1 MGDIK
6 ILDQWSR
13 VGPTEIYDVYHGL
26 GVGIYDSLSQA
37 YDLTTPVVLAAE
49 RPGPILELC
58 CGAGRVGLT
67 LLAMGSDYHGIDLS
81 SEMIQQFRDHA
92 TDQGLDVVGRLA
104 VGDASELGALDFS
117 LPGSARSG
125 PIGHFDSVLVPAFS
139 LVLFEKALRRRLFQ
153 MTREVLSTTGV
164 FTAEVY
170 TANYYARTF
179 NGRKSMCSWSPRDHG
194 GYLVSFAELTDDREE
209 VRFIEQRP
217 ELPPVVLHTWKYVYS
232 SDDLV
237 ADLAAAGFRV
247 TDRRPSTC
255 PLAEWVS
262 AEPI

>member
-1 MGDIK
+1 MGDIA

-13 VGPTEIYDVYHGL
+13 AGSAEVYDVYHGL

-58 CGAGRVGLT
+58 CGAGRVGLP
-67 LLAMGSDYHGIDLS
+67 LLAMGFDYYGIDLS

-92 TDQGLDVVGRLA
+92 TAQGLDVAGRLA

-117 LPGSARSG
+117 LPGSEPSG
-125 PIGHFDSVLVPAFS
+125 PTGHFESVFVPAFS
-139 LVLFEKALRRRLFQ
+139 LVLFEKELRRNLFQ
-153 MTREVLSTTGV
+153 MARSVLSTTGV

-170 TANYYARTF
+170 TADYYDRTF
-179 NGRKSMCSWSPRDHG
+179 NGGRSMCSWSPRDHG
-194 GYLVSFAELTDDREE
+194 GYLVSFAELTGDREE

-217 ELPPVVLHTWKYVYS
+217 ELPPVVLRTWKYLYS

-237 ADLAAAGFRV
+237 ADLTGAGFRV